1 MNAEAG
7 LDRLID
13 VVEGSFEDC
22 GGRLLEENGYDLVW
36 SQDAFLHSAD
46 REGILDGVDRVVVP
60 TGGKVVFTDLMERE
74 GADPRALQ
82 EVVQRIPVEHY
93 ATPEFYRSGMLERGF
108 RDEGFEELTGHL
120 ARHYE
125 KTVEDLE
132 AYEDGLVRE
141 GRGREID
148 RAYSE
153 KTKKGLM
160 AGAKAAGSG
169 SMVWGIFYF
178 SR

>member
-1 MNAEAG
+1 MNAQAG
-7 LDRLID
+7 LDALID

-22 GGRLLEENGYDLVW
+22 SVLEEGGYDVVW
-36 SQDAFLHSAD
+36 SQDAFLHSTD
-46 REGILDGVDRVVVP
+46 RHRILDGIDRVLVKSG
-60 TGGKVVFTDLMERE
+60 GGKVVFTDLMERE
-74 GADPRALQ
+74 GADPQALE
-82 EVVQRIPVEHY
+82 EVVKRIPVDHY
-93 ATPEFYRSGMLERGF
+93 ATPEFYRGGMVERGF

-120 ARHYE
+120 ERHYE

-132 AYEDGLVRE
+132 AYEEGLVRD
-141 GRGREID
+141 GRGEEID

-153 KTKKGLM
+153 KTKKGLR

-169 SMVWGIFYF
+169 SMVWGIFCF